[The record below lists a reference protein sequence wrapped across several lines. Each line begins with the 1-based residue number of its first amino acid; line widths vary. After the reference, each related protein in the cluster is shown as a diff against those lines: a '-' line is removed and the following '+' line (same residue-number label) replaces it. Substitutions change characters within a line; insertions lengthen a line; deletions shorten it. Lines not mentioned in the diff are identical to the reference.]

1 MLEPA
6 GPNWPTM
13 TPPDLR
19 TVLDGALS
27 VRNVEAA
34 DIWTNVRER
43 LIKHG
48 AEAPEGLPIDRS
60 RGEQQR
66 D

>member
-1 MLEPA
+1 M
-6 GPNWPTM
+6 NRWPTM
-13 TPPDLR
+13 LPPDLR
-19 TVLDGALS
+19 RILDGALS

-34 DIWTNVRER
+34 DIWTNVREW

-48 AEAPEGLPIDRS
+48 AEAPEGLPEDVPRDR
-60 RGEQQR
+60 QQG